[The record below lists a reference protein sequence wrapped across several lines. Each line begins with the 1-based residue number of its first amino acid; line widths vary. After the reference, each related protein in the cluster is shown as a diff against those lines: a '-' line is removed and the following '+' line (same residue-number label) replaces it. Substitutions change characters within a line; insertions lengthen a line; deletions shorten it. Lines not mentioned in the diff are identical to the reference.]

1 MDLWIHNSWTFQN
14 GHIGIPEIFWLCVI
28 LLWLHFTFTMRIQKT
43 LTCDEFHLVPLF
55 GFHYHLI
62 LTSDLMAE
70 PHFIWKMLWACSV
83 NTQNK
88 PEKCDPMWSVWC
100 KTKKENTKLWKIT
113 CRLQI
118 YAFIVSSEVRS
129 STTKTTNLYMHIHIH
144 TIILYTQIWDSGKQR
159 WSTCVC

>member
-1 MDLWIHNSWTFQN
+1 MGRLVSPKFN
-14 GHIGIPEIFWLCVI
+14 WLCVI
-28 LLWLHFTFTMRIQKT
+28 LLWLHFTFTLFLLMKINTAYENSKT
-43 LTCDEFHLVPLF
+43 LTSDEFLLVPHF

-62 LTSDLMAE
+62 LAPDLMAE
-70 PHFIWKMLWACSV
+70 PHFIWKMLWVCSV

-118 YAFIVSSEVRS
+118 CAFIVSLEVRS
-129 STTKTTNLYMHIHIH
+129 STNKTTNLYMHIHIH